1 MTKYRLIR
9 EYNMRRSNDEKQ
21 LSISPTYITK
31 VQFVTDR
38 EYDTFNVKFM
48 ENYVDDDFYS
58 ESNEDS
64 YTQYDLRISKV
75 YSAKDDYEYLIDKTK
90 KDERLIDYEDFEK
103 CCEDVLT
110 KIKLVCASASTNNK
124 KISYED
130 IKLVVE
136 DF

>member
-9 EYNMRRSNDEKQ
+9 EYNMKRSNDENQ
-21 LSISPTYITK
+21 LSISPTYFTK
-31 VQFVTDR
+31 VQFVTER
-38 EYDTFNVKFM
+38 EYDTFNVKFI

-64 YTQYDLRISKV
+64 YAQYDLRISKV
-75 YSAKDDYEYLIDKTK
+75 YESKDDYEYLVDKTK

-110 KIKLVCASASTNNK
+110 KVKLMCASASTNNK
-124 KISYED
+124 EISYED
-130 IKLVVE
+130 IKLIVE

>member
-9 EYNMRRSNDEKQ
+9 EYTMKPSNDGNQ
-21 LSISPTYITK
+21 LAISHTYITK

-48 ENYVDDDFYS
+48 KNYVDDSFYS

-75 YSAKDDYEYLIDKTK
+75 YDIKDDYEYLIDKTK
-90 KDERLIDYEDFEK
+90 EDERLIDYEDFEK

-124 KISYED
+124 RISYED
-130 IKLVVE
+130 IKLIVE